1 MIRNKKIKKYP
12 VIMEHYKDLL
22 KAAIRQSKK
31 KRKDIANQAGIS
43 VGYLG
48 HLENG
53 VRETKPA
60 TLFRLSEALEIDPK
74 PFMVSWLNENMQ
86 SVQYKDLESLL
97 PKGTKIEDLTELYRI
112 PEAEN
117 ILSKIEGVPVTE
129 LQKMPLQD
137 ILQLKLSLQ
146 NCLNLLKELK
156 NVKAN

>member
-1 MIRNKKIKKYP
+1 
-12 VIMEHYKDLL
+12 MEHYKDLL
-22 KAAIRQSKK
+22 KTAIRQSKK
-31 KRKDIANQAGIS
+31 KRKDIADQAGIS
-43 VGYLG
+43 LGYLR

-53 VRETKPA
+53 IRDTKPA
-60 TLFRLSEALEIDPK
+60 TLFRLSAALEIDPK
-74 PFMVSWLNENMQ
+74 PFMISWLQENMQ

-97 PKGTKIEDLTELYRI
+97 PKGTKIEDLTELYQI

-117 ILSKIEGVPVTE
+117 ILSKIEKVPVTE
-129 LQKMPLQD
+129 IQKIPPKD

>member
-1 MIRNKKIKKYP
+1 
-12 VIMEHYKDLL
+12 MEHYKDLL
-22 KAAIRQSKK
+22 KTAIRQSKK
-31 KRKDIANQAGIS
+31 KRKDIADQAGIS
-43 VGYLG
+43 LGYLR

-53 VRETKPA
+53 IRDTKPA
-60 TLFRLSEALEIDPK
+60 TLFRLSAALEIDPK
-74 PFMVSWLNENMQ
+74 PFMMSWLQENMQ

-97 PKGTKIEDLTELYRI
+97 PKGTKIEDLTELYQI

-117 ILSKIEGVPVTE
+117 ILSKIEKVPVTE
-129 LQKMPLQD
+129 IQKIPPKD